1 MFEEIIIVIA
11 VFGFLVLIFS
21 DNTIKENHQEIEEN
35 SYSYKKNRR
44 NKNHLIKIFG
54 SHGIVILSETD
65 NIKERLKDIKQ
76 CMKKE
81 GIEYMN
87 HEEIINDIEF
97 AKRILLN
104 NGYISDKRPNWFYKN

>member
-1 MFEEIIIVIA
+1 MFGEIIIVIFA
-11 VFGFLVLIFS
+11 FGFIVLIFS
-21 DNTIKENHQEIEEN
+21 DNTIKENYQEEN
-35 SYSYKKNRR
+35 SYGYKKNRR

-87 HEEIINDIEF
+87 HEEIINDIEL

-104 NGYISDKRPNWFYKN
+104 NGYISDKRHNWFHKN